1 MNLHS
6 SLPRFVFQS
15 VLGLN
20 IFFVCSSATAQ
31 TTPQNMDQQDSFSA
45 IALNVS
51 QVASTMIAND
61 DAPSIE
67 RAALADL
74 GVADSPGVADGA
86 SDTAP
91 SSAGAPVDTTQYKP
105 VRCDISSLG
114 RCIKDL
120 LGDQAGIWTSPLRI
134 RKRDLLW
141 LLPLGAATGAALATD
156 SRASAALGFTATNRI
171 RYSKDFS
178 DAMEDTAWATAG
190 GLYIIGKITH
200 NEHARETGVLS
211 VEAAIDATIVAE
223 VLKLATDRLRPNVPP
238 NTGPFWQ
245 DSTYTTNGSFPSGHS
260 VAVWSVAKVISD
272 ETPGNVWLHIGLYL
286 AATATAVTRVTAQ
299 EHFPSDVLVG
309 SAIGYLVGGY
319 VYRHHSAADGREGSP
334 IQILPFTDAATR
346 SAGLAVSLDAAAL
359 HLKSPQQLWTSLKSD
374 LPFHAGDN

>member
-1 MNLHS
+1 MGDRDALVTTTYASGNLA
-6 SLPRFVFQS
+6 PV
-15 VLGLN
+15 
-20 IFFVCSSATAQ
+20 IA
-31 TTPQNMDQQDSFSA
+31 DS
-45 IALNVS
+45 
-51 QVASTMIAND
+51 
-61 DAPSIE
+61 PSIE

-74 GVADSPGVADGA
+74 DDAAATGAGFSDNSTAASGTSPSISVAA
-86 SDTAP
+86 
-91 SSAGAPVDTTQYKP
+91 VDNTNYNP
-105 VRCDISSLG
+105 VRCDIGSLG

-134 RKRDLLW
+134 RKRDLIW

-178 DAMEDTAWATAG
+178 DVMEDTAWATAG
-190 GLYIIGKITH
+190 GIYIIGKITH

-260 VAVWSVAKVISD
+260 VAVFSVAKVISD

-286 AATATAVTRVTAQ
+286 AAAATAVTRVTAQ

-319 VYRHHSAADGREGSP
+319 VYRHHSAADGREGTP
-334 IQILPFTDAATR
+334 VQILPFTDAFTH
-346 SAGLAVSLDAAAL
+346 SMGLAVSIDPAQM
-359 HLKSPQQLWTSLKSD
+359 HWKSPQQLWSGLRGS
-374 LPFHAGDN
+374 LPFGSN